1 MTPAAQNSMRLASDK
16 AGEHI
21 RAKARQEVDE
31 AVEAMKKRGL
41 IVNRPTS
48 DQMTEWNDLAAK
60 LYPKIRGTMVPAETF
75 DQVFLHLK
83 TYRAGKG
90 K

>member
-1 MTPAAQNSMRLASDK
+1 
-16 AGEHI
+16 
-21 RAKARQEVDE
+21 
-31 AVEAMKKRGL
+31 
-41 IVNRPTS
+41 
-48 DQMTEWNDLAAK
+48 MTEWNDLAAK